1 MMKRIFV
8 ILFGLLMVMP
18 GQGAGLR
25 ITEVDA
31 FQRILEMY
39 FPGDKAAQARVA
51 ATYRDNM
58 NSEYVGSVFKAMCEA
73 GGIADDNAKCTQFT
87 NSVLWGATGTYYMPC
102 DNYKMPND
110 KGSSIKSQTKCLR
123 VFYGDLKT
131 NVQVASAVTLAQ
143 EYARVKLGDEIVCSK
158 EYRTSSNDDYIRC
171 KSLKTKKYYE
181 FQFDDVRES
190 VDSRIQQDIR
200 NGIYYIHD
208 VKGLSV
214 SEAKCKEI
222 ERSALLFGATTR
234 LSTAANGQ
242 TFCYISFDAIKEK
255 KDLKTA
261 CGIDNFEFCRSIQI
275 NTNLS
280 TIDYM
285 REHVA
290 KKCNADISD
299 IRCDSG
305 FKTYTG
311 PGCATTWMAPKDDVV
326 SCHYNGQQID
336 FVFDD
341 VNEAFK
347 YVANAGQ
354 QAMPCINSDG
364 TFDGKNCVGLDQQNC
379 EAMQKLN
386 TKDCPDCR
394 AVKWDAEN
402 KMCVLGAAK
411 FATNVDK
418 AVKIGTVAGVAVVAV
433 AATVFSGGTAA
444 PGAWAVVA
452 ATANGLVIAGAATQV
467 TSEAVMTYGVF
478 EPFVKKA
485 NLCIQNKDSA
495 CAESLVID
503 ELNRMQSYSKE
514 FNQAEA
520 RGLDEIFVKLINL
533 IPDDSKFWT
542 DFVGNPEFFDCSV
555 PSDPTTCVV
564 KESAQFWQVART
576 VGNTAMIAGGF
587 LKMFATIG
595 STFAQTRDLVRLRVE
610 AMPRHGTLTV
620 NQVNAWGTQGI
631 AMPNRIVPQVAA
643 QFGKTGITTNSQLV
657 KAMGWQLGQ
666 ELWWNPVT
674 QTIVSVGSGVNL
686 AGLVPIVVGA
696 GNQLYHSPDDAD
708 FFVVKPENKEEP
720 GDSET
725 PGGDE
730 TPGGNENP
738 GGNETPGGGTT
749 PGGNENPGGGTTPG
763 GNENPGGGTTPGGN
777 ENPGGGT
784 TPGGNENPGA
794 GTTPGGNENP
804 SAGTTPTVETKPA
817 SVNISH
823 TVEKKSN
830 TGLIAT
836 AAVLG
841 TVGAGFLIGGLVGK
855 NGDNKNAATSVA
867 DDKMVQELDELMRN
881 ASGAFGFITGNALK
895 LVTLP
900 TTNGTMAPIVRIG
913 GRAVAVVEYRG
924 HKFPFW
930 VNSASARW
938 EPLLGIGANGGW
950 FNTCPNPAKADISFI
965 DTIAGQMNTKL
976 SPKTVLYFAGP
987 NASGSNFPD
996 ASESAYTIINTEFPN
1011 GVVQSFNGGMS
1022 PADQMLYNNNYNR
1035 IKNLFNT
1042 AQIWAVFYCGYSV
1055 V

>member
-8 ILFGLLMVMP
+8 VLFGLLMAMP
-18 GQGAGLR
+18 GQAAGLR
-25 ITEVDA
+25 ITEVNA
-31 FQRILEMY
+31 FHRILEMY

-58 NSEYVGSVFKAMCEA
+58 NSEYAGPVLKAMCEA
-73 GGIADDNAKCTQFT
+73 GGIADDKAKCTQFT
-87 NSVLWGATGTYYMPC
+87 NSLFWGATGLYYMPC
-102 DNYKMPND
+102 DNYKMPDD
-110 KGSSIKSQTKCLR
+110 KGSSVKSETQCVR
-123 VFYGDLKT
+123 VFYDDVKA

-158 EYRTSSNDDYIRC
+158 KHRTASNDDYISC
-171 KSLKTKKYYE
+171 KSLKKKKYYE

-190 VDSRIQQDIR
+190 NDTRIQMDIR
-200 NGIYYIHD
+200 KGIYYIHG
-208 VKGLSV
+208 VKGIAATQ
-214 SEAKCKEI
+214 AKCKEI
-222 ERSALLFGATTR
+222 ERTALLFGAITR
-234 LSTAANGQ
+234 FSTANGQ
-242 TFCYISFDAIKEK
+242 TVCQISFDAIKER

-326 SCHYNGQQID
+326 SCYYNGQQID

-402 KMCVLGAAK
+402 KMCVLGSAK
-411 FATNVDK
+411 FATNVGK

-433 AATVFSGGTAA
+433 AATVFSGGAAA

-452 ATANGLVIAGAATQV
+452 AAANGLVIAGAATQV

-485 NLCIQNKDSA
+485 NLCIQNKDSV

-514 FNQAEA
+514 LNQAEA
-520 RGLDEIFVKLINL
+520 RALDEIFVKLIGM

-542 DFVGNPEFFDCSV
+542 EFVENPEFFDCSV
-555 PSDPTTCVV
+555 PGDPEKCVV

-576 VGNTAMIAGGF
+576 AGNIMMIAGGF
-587 LKMFATIG
+587 MKMMSAIG
-595 STFAQTRDLVRLRVE
+595 TRLVQTQNAVVARVG
-610 AMPRHGTLTV
+610 AMPKHGTLVMQTAAPT
-620 NQVNAWGTQGI
+620 N
-631 AMPNRIVPQVAA
+631 PNFWVTMKNSIFQSMNIPGV
-643 QFGKTGITTNSQLV
+643 TTNSQFV
-657 KAMGWQLGQ
+657 RHMGWKLGQ
-666 ELWWNPVT
+666 KVFFNPAT
-674 QTIVSVGSGVNL
+674 NTFITAL
-686 AGLVPIVVGA
+686 PAGAAMTGLIPMVVGA
-696 GNQLYHSPDDAD
+696 GNELYHSPDDAD
-708 FFVVKPENKEEP
+708 FVVVKPGNREEP
-720 GDSET
+720 VEPVQPVEPVDPVVPVDPVNPVVPVDPVNPVVPVVPVEPVDPVVPVVPVDPVT
-725 PGGDE
+725 PVQ
-730 TPGGNENP
+730 PVP
-738 GGNETPGGGTT
+738 PVVQ
-749 PGGNENPGGGTTPG
+749 
-763 GNENPGGGTTPGGN
+763 
-777 ENPGGGT
+777 
-784 TPGGNENPGA
+784 
-794 GTTPGGNENP
+794 
-804 SAGTTPTVETKPA
+804 PTVPT

-823 TVEKKSN
+823 TVENKSN

-841 TVGAGFLIGGLVGK
+841 AVGTGFLIGGLVGK
-855 NGDNKNAATSVA
+855 DGDDKNATTSVV
-867 DDKMVQELDELMRN
+867 DDKMAQELDELMRH
-881 ASGAFGFITGNALK
+881 AGGAFGFITGNALK
-895 LVTLP
+895 LVPLP

-924 HKFPFW
+924 HRFPFW

-950 FNTCPNPAKADISFI
+950 FNTYPNPAKADISFI

-1022 PADQMLYNNNYNR
+1022 PADQVLYNNNYNR

>member
-1 MMKRIFV
+1 MHGGLEMMKRIFV
-8 ILFGLLMVMP
+8 ILFGLLMAMP

-31 FQRILEMY
+31 FHRVLEMY

-58 NSEYVGSVFKAMCEA
+58 NSEYIGPVLDAMCEA
-73 GGIADDNAKCTQFT
+73 GGITDGGKCTEFS
-87 NSVLWGATGTYYMPC
+87 NSILWGTTGVYYMPC

-171 KSLKTKKYYE
+171 KSLKIKKYYE

-200 NGIYYIHD
+200 KGIYYIHG
-208 VKGLSV
+208 VKGIAAT
-214 SEAKCKEI
+214 EAKCKEI
-222 ERSALLFGATTR
+222 ERTALLFGAITR
-234 LSTAANGQ
+234 FSTANGQ
-242 TFCYISFDAIKEK
+242 TVCQISFDAIKER

-402 KMCVLGAAK
+402 KMCVLGSAK

-514 FNQAEA
+514 LNQAEA
-520 RGLDEIFVKLINL
+520 RALDEIFVKLIGM
-533 IPDDSKFWT
+533 IPNDSKFWT
-542 DFVGNPEFFDCSV
+542 EFVENPEFFDCSV
-555 PSDPTTCVV
+555 PNDPETCVV

-576 VGNTAMIAGGF
+576 AGNIMMIAGGF
-587 LKMFATIG
+587 MKMMSAIG
-595 STFAQTRDLVRLRVE
+595 TRLVQTQNAVVARVG
-610 AMPRHGTLTV
+610 AMPKHGTLVMQTATPT
-620 NQVNAWGTQGI
+620 N
-631 AMPNRIVPQVAA
+631 PNFWVTMKNSIFQSMHIPGV
-643 QFGKTGITTNSQLV
+643 TTNSQFV
-657 KAMGWQLGQ
+657 RHMGWKLGQ
-666 ELWWNPVT
+666 KVFFNPAT
-674 QTIVSVGSGVNL
+674 NTFITAL
-686 AGLVPIVVGA
+686 PAGAAMTGLIPMVVGA
-696 GNQLYHSPDDAD
+696 GNELYHSPDDAD
-708 FFVVKPENKEEP
+708 FVVVKPGNKEEP
-720 GDSET
+720 VEPVQPVEPVVPVEPVDPVNPVVPVEPVDPVVPVVPVEPVDPVNPVVPVDPVNPVVPVVPVDPVDPVVPVVPVDPVT
-725 PGGDE
+725 PVQPVPPVVQP
-730 TPGGNENP
+730 TP
-738 GGNETPGGGTT
+738 
-749 PGGNENPGGGTTPG
+749 
-763 GNENPGGGTTPGGN
+763 
-777 ENPGGGT
+777 
-784 TPGGNENPGA
+784 
-794 GTTPGGNENP
+794 
-804 SAGTTPTVETKPA
+804 PT

-841 TVGAGFLIGGLVGK
+841 AVGTGFLIGGLVGK
-855 NGDNKNAATSVA
+855 DGDDKNATTSVV
-867 DDKMVQELDELMRN
+867 DDKMAQELDELMRH
-881 ASGAFGFITGNALK
+881 AGGAFGFITGNALK
-895 LVTLP
+895 LVPLP

-924 HKFPFW
+924 HRFPFW

-950 FNTCPNPAKADISFI
+950 FNTYPNPAKADISFI

>member
-8 ILFGLLMVMP
+8 ILFGLLMAMP

-31 FQRILEMY
+31 FQRILAMY

-58 NSEYVGSVFKAMCEA
+58 NSEHAGPVLKAMCEA
-73 GGIADDNAKCTQFT
+73 GGIADDKAKCTQFT
-87 NSVLWGATGTYYMPC
+87 NSLFWGATGTYYMPC

-110 KGSSIKSQTKCLR
+110 KGSSVKSETQCVR
-123 VFYGDLKT
+123 VFYDDVKA

-158 EYRTSSNDDYIRC
+158 KHRTASNDDYISC
-171 KSLKTKKYYE
+171 KSLKKKKYYE

-190 VDSRIQQDIR
+190 SDTRIQMDIR
-200 NGIYYIHD
+200 KGIYYIHG
-208 VKGLSV
+208 VKGIAAT
-214 SEAKCKEI
+214 EAKCKEI
-222 ERSALLFGATTR
+222 ERTALLFGAITR
-234 LSTAANGQ
+234 FSSANGQ
-242 TFCYISFDAIKEK
+242 TVCQISFDAIKER

-290 KKCNADISD
+290 KKCNADVSD

-305 FKTYTG
+305 FRTYTG
-311 PGCATTWMAPKDDVV
+311 PGCATTWMAPKDDVI

-364 TFDGKNCVGLDQQNC
+364 NFDGKNCVGLDQQNC

-402 KMCVLGAAK
+402 KMCVLGSAK
-411 FATNVDK
+411 FATNVGK

-433 AATVFSGGTAA
+433 LATVFSGGAAA

-452 ATANGLVIAGAATQV
+452 ASANGLVIAGAATQV
-467 TSEAVMTYGVF
+467 ASEAVMTYGVF

-514 FNQAEA
+514 LNQAEA
-520 RGLDEIFVKLINL
+520 RALDEIFVKLIGM
-533 IPDDSKFWT
+533 IPNDSKFWT
-542 DFVGNPEFFDCSV
+542 EFVENPEFFDCSV
-555 PSDPTTCVV
+555 PGDPEKCVV
-564 KESAQFWQVART
+564 KESAQFWQVARSA
-576 VGNTAMIAGGF
+576 GNIMMIAGGF
-587 LKMFATIG
+587 MKMMSAIG
-595 STFAQTRDLVRLRVE
+595 TRLVQTQNAVVARVG
-610 AMPRHGTLTV
+610 AMPKHGTLVMQTAAPT
-620 NQVNAWGTQGI
+620 N
-631 AMPNRIVPQVAA
+631 PNFWVTMKNSIFQSMNIPGV
-643 QFGKTGITTNSQLV
+643 TTNSQFV
-657 KAMGWQLGQ
+657 RHMGWKLGQ
-666 ELWWNPVT
+666 KVFFNPAT
-674 QTIVSVGSGVNL
+674 NTFITALPVGV
-686 AGLVPIVVGA
+686 AMTGLIPMVVGA
-696 GNQLYHSPDDAD
+696 GNELYHSPDDAD
-708 FFVVKPENKEEP
+708 FVVVKPGNREEP
-720 GDSET
+720 VEPVQPVEPVDPVVPVDPVNPVVPVEPVDPVNPVVPVDPVDPVNPVVPVDPVDPVNPVVPVDPVT
-725 PGGDE
+725 PVQ
-730 TPGGNENP
+730 PVP
-738 GGNETPGGGTT
+738 PVVQ
-749 PGGNENPGGGTTPG
+749 
-763 GNENPGGGTTPGGN
+763 
-777 ENPGGGT
+777 
-784 TPGGNENPGA
+784 
-794 GTTPGGNENP
+794 
-804 SAGTTPTVETKPA
+804 PTVPA

-841 TVGAGFLIGGLVGK
+841 AVGTGFLIGGLVGK
-855 NGDNKNAATSVA
+855 DGDDKNAATSVV
-867 DDKMVQELDELMRN
+867 DDKMAQELDELMRH
-881 ASGAFGFITGNALK
+881 AGGAFGFITGNALK
-895 LVTLP
+895 LVPLP

-924 HKFPFW
+924 HRFPFW
-930 VNSASARW
+930 VNSASVRW

-950 FNTCPNPAKADISFI
+950 FNTYPNPAKADISFI

>member
-1 MMKRIFV
+1 MHGGLEMMKRIFV
-8 ILFGLLMVMP
+8 ILFGLLMAMP
-18 GQGAGLR
+18 GQAAGLR

-31 FQRILEMY
+31 FQRILAMY

-58 NSEYVGSVFKAMCEA
+58 NSEHAGPVLKAMCEA
-73 GGIADDNAKCTQFT
+73 GGIADDKAKCTQFT
-87 NSVLWGATGTYYMPC
+87 NSLFWGATGTYYMPC
-102 DNYKMPND
+102 DNYKMPDD
-110 KGSSIKSQTKCLR
+110 KGSSVKSETQCVR
-123 VFYGDLKT
+123 VFYDDVKA

-158 EYRTSSNDDYIRC
+158 KHRTASNDDYISC
-171 KSLKTKKYYE
+171 KSLKKKKYYE

-190 VDSRIQQDIR
+190 KDTRIQMDIR
-200 NGIYYIHD
+200 KGIYYIHG
-208 VKGLSV
+208 VKGIAAT
-214 SEAKCKEI
+214 EAKCKEI
-222 ERSALLFGATTR
+222 ERTALLFGAITR
-234 LSTAANGQ
+234 FSTANGQ
-242 TFCYISFDAIKEK
+242 TVCQISFDAIKER

-290 KKCNADISD
+290 KKCNADVSD

-305 FKTYTG
+305 FRTYTG
-311 PGCATTWMAPKDDVV
+311 PGCATTWMAPKDDVI

-364 TFDGKNCVGLDQQNC
+364 NFDGKNCVGLDQQNC

-402 KMCVLGAAK
+402 KMCVLGSAK
-411 FATNVDK
+411 FATNVGK

-433 AATVFSGGTAA
+433 VATVFSGGAAA

-452 ATANGLVIAGAATQV
+452 ASANGLVITGAAVQV
-467 TSEAVMTYGVF
+467 ASEAVMTYGVF

-514 FNQAEA
+514 LNQAEA
-520 RGLDEIFVKLINL
+520 RALDEIFVKLIGM
-533 IPDDSKFWT
+533 IPNDSKFWT
-542 DFVGNPEFFDCSV
+542 EFVENPEFFDCSV
-555 PSDPTTCVV
+555 PGDPEKCVV
-564 KESAQFWQVART
+564 KESAQFWQVARSA
-576 VGNTAMIAGGF
+576 GNIMMIAGGF
-587 LKMFATIG
+587 MKMMSAIG
-595 STFAQTRDLVRLRVE
+595 TRLVQTQNAVVARVG
-610 AMPRHGTLTV
+610 AMPKHGTLVMQTAAPT
-620 NQVNAWGTQGI
+620 N
-631 AMPNRIVPQVAA
+631 PNFWVTMKNSIFQSMNIPGV
-643 QFGKTGITTNSQLV
+643 TTNSQFV
-657 KAMGWQLGQ
+657 RHMGWKLGQ
-666 ELWWNPVT
+666 KVFFNPAT
-674 QTIVSVGSGVNL
+674 NTFITAL
-686 AGLVPIVVGA
+686 PAGAAMTGLIPMVVGA
-696 GNQLYHSPDDAD
+696 GNELYHSPDDAD
-708 FFVVKPENKEEP
+708 FVVVKPGNKEEP
-720 GDSET
+720 GDSEI
-725 PGGDE
+725 PGGGT

-738 GGNETPGGGTT
+738 GGGTTPGGNETPGGDETPGGGTT

-763 GNENPGGGTTPGGN
+763 GDENPGAGTI
-777 ENPGGGT
+777 
-784 TPGGNENPGA
+784 PGGNENPGA
-794 GTTPGGNENP
+794 G
-804 SAGTTPTVETKPA
+804 ATPTVETKPA

-841 TVGAGFLIGGLVGK
+841 AVGTGFLIGGLVGK
-855 NGDNKNAATSVA
+855 DSDDKNATTSVV
-867 DDKMVQELDELMRN
+867 DDKMAQELDELMRH
-881 ASGAFGFITGNALK
+881 AGGVFGFITGNALK
-895 LVTLP
+895 LVPLP

-924 HKFPFW
+924 HRFPFW

-950 FNTCPNPAKADISFI
+950 FNTYPNPAKADISFI

-1042 AQIWAVFYCGYSV
+1042 AQIWAVFLT
-1055 V
+1055 

>member
-1 MMKRIFV
+1 MRKRIFV
-8 ILFGLLMVMP
+8 ILFGLLMAMP

-25 ITEVDA
+25 ITEVNA

-58 NSEYVGSVFKAMCEA
+58 NSEYMGPVLKAMCEA
-73 GGIADDNAKCTQFT
+73 GGIADDKAKCTQFT

-110 KGSSIKSQTKCLR
+110 KGSSVKSQTECLR
-123 VFYGDLKT
+123 VFHGDLKT

-171 KSLKTKKYYE
+171 KSLKKKKYYE
-181 FQFDDVRES
+181 FQFDDVRET
-190 VDSRIQQDIR
+190 VDSRIQQDIK
-200 NGIYYIHD
+200 NGIYYIHG
-208 VKGLSV
+208 VKGITV

-234 LSTAANGQ
+234 FSTANGQ

-386 TKDCPDCR
+386 EKDCPDCR

-402 KMCVLGAAK
+402 KMCVLGSAK

-452 ATANGLVIAGAATQV
+452 ATANGLVITGAAVQV

-485 NLCIQNKDSA
+485 NLCIQNKDSV

-503 ELNRMQSYSKE
+503 ELNRMESYSKE
-514 FNQAEA
+514 FTQAEA
-520 RGLDEIFVKLINL
+520 RGLDDIFVKLINL

-587 LKMFATIG
+587 LKMIATIG
-595 STFAQTRDLVRLRVE
+595 STLAQTRDLVRLRVE
-610 AMPRHGTLTV
+610 AMPRHGTLSL
-620 NQVNAWGTQGI
+620 NQVNTWGSRGI
-631 AMPNRIVPQVAA
+631 AMPNRLVPQVAQ
-643 QFGKTGITTNSQLV
+643 QFGKTGITTNTQLV

-666 ELWWNPVT
+666 ELLWNPAT
-674 QTIVSVGSGVNL
+674 QTIVTVGTGVNM

-708 FFVVKPENKEEP
+708 FFVVKPGDREEP
-720 GDSET
+720 VEPVDPVVPVE
-725 PGGDE
+725 PVDPVVPVE
-730 TPGGNENP
+730 PVDPVVPVEP
-738 GGNETPGGGTT
+738 VDPVVPVEPVD
-749 PGGNENPGGGTTPG
+749 PVVPVEPVDPVVPV
-763 GNENPGGGTTPGGN
+763 EPVDPVVPV
-777 ENPGGGT
+777 EPVD
-784 TPGGNENPGA
+784 PVVPVEPVD
-794 GTTPGGNENP
+794 PVVPVEP
-804 SAGTTPTVETKPA
+804 VQPVPPVVQPTIPT

-823 TVEKKSN
+823 TVEQKSN

-841 TVGAGFLIGGLVGK
+841 AVGTGFLIGGLVGR
-855 NGDNKNAATSVA
+855 D
-867 DDKMVQELDELMRN
+867 DDKSNTATNVQDPKVAELDELMRN
-881 ASGAFGFITGNALK
+881 ANGAFGFVMGNALK
-895 LVTLP
+895 LVPLP
-900 TTNGTMAPIVRIG
+900 TTVGTKAPIVLIG

-924 HKFPFW
+924 HRFPFW

-950 FNTCPNPAKADISFI
+950 FNAYPNPAKADISFI

-996 ASESAYTIINTEFPN
+996 AGESAYTIINTEFVN
-1011 GVVQSFNGGMS
+1011 GVVQVHEVPMS
-1022 PADQMLYNNNYNR
+1022 AADKALYDANYAR
-1035 IKNLFNT
+1035 IKNLF
-1042 AQIWAVFYCGYSV
+1042 
-1055 V
+1055 

>member
-8 ILFGLLMVMP
+8 ILFGVLMAMP

-25 ITEVDA
+25 ITEVNA

-58 NSEYVGSVFKAMCEA
+58 NSEYVGPVFKAMCEA

-171 KSLKTKKYYE
+171 KSLKIKKYYE

-200 NGIYYIHD
+200 NGIYYIHG
-208 VKGLSV
+208 VKGIATT
-214 SEAKCKEI
+214 EAKCKEI

-234 LSTAANGQ
+234 FSTANGQ

-280 TIDYM
+280 TVDYM

-386 TKDCPDCR
+386 EKDCPDCR

-402 KMCVLGAAK
+402 KMCVLGSAK

-452 ATANGLVIAGAATQV
+452 ATANGLVITGAAVQV

-514 FNQAEA
+514 FTQAEA

-595 STFAQTRDLVRLRVE
+595 STLAQTRDLVRLRVE
-610 AMPRHGTLTV
+610 AMPRHGTLSL

-631 AMPNRIVPQVAA
+631 AMPNRLVPQVA
-643 QFGKTGITTNSQLV
+643 QQLGKTGITTNTQLV

-666 ELWWNPVT
+666 ELWWNPAT
-674 QTIVSVGSGVNL
+674 QTIVTVGAGVNL

-708 FFVVKPENKEEP
+708 FFVVKPGDKEEP
-720 GDSET
+720 VEPEQPVEPVDPVEPDNPVVPVEPVDPVVPVEPEQPVT
-725 PGGDE
+725 PV
-730 TPGGNENP
+730 TPVQ
-738 GGNETPGGGTT
+738 
-749 PGGNENPGGGTTPG
+749 
-763 GNENPGGGTTPGGN
+763 
-777 ENPGGGT
+777 
-784 TPGGNENPGA
+784 
-794 GTTPGGNENP
+794 
-804 SAGTTPTVETKPA
+804 PTVPVNPVTPVEPVTPVQPTVPVQPVPPVVQPTVPVQPVPPVVQPTVPT

-823 TVEKKSN
+823 TVENKSN

-841 TVGAGFLIGGLVGK
+841 AVGTGFLIGGLVGK
-855 NGDNKNAATSVA
+855 DGDDKNAATSVV
-867 DDKMVQELDELMRN
+867 DDKMAQELDELMRH
-881 ASGAFGFITGNALK
+881 AGGAFGFVTGNALK
-895 LVTLP
+895 LVPLP

-924 HKFPFW
+924 HRFPFW

-950 FNTCPNPAKADISFI
+950 FNTYPNPAKADISFI

-1011 GVVQSFNGGMS
+1011 GVVQSFDGGMS

-1042 AQIWAVFYCGYSV
+1042 AQIWAVFLLT
-1055 V
+1055 

>member
-1 MMKRIFV
+1 MHGGLEMMKRIFV
-8 ILFGLLMVMP
+8 ILFGLLMAMP
-18 GQGAGLR
+18 GQAAGLR

-31 FQRILEMY
+31 FQRILAMY

-58 NSEYVGSVFKAMCEA
+58 NSEHAGPVLKAMCEA
-73 GGIADDNAKCTQFT
+73 GGIADDKAKCTQFT
-87 NSVLWGATGTYYMPC
+87 NSLFWGATGTYYMPC

-110 KGSSIKSQTKCLR
+110 KGSSVKSETQCVR
-123 VFYGDLKT
+123 VFYDDVKA

-158 EYRTSSNDDYIRC
+158 KHRTASNDDYISC
-171 KSLKTKKYYE
+171 KSLKKKKYYE

-190 VDSRIQQDIR
+190 SDTRIQMDIR
-200 NGIYYIHD
+200 KGIYYIHG
-208 VKGLSV
+208 VKGIAAT
-214 SEAKCKEI
+214 EAKCKEI
-222 ERSALLFGATTR
+222 ERTALLFGAITR
-234 LSTAANGQ
+234 FSSANGQ
-242 TFCYISFDAIKEK
+242 TVCQISFDAIKER

-290 KKCNADISD
+290 KKCNADVSD

-305 FKTYTG
+305 FRTYTG
-311 PGCATTWMAPKDDVV
+311 PGCATTWMAPKDDVI

-364 TFDGKNCVGLDQQNC
+364 NFDGKNCVGLDQQNC

-402 KMCVLGAAK
+402 KMCVLGSAK
-411 FATNVDK
+411 FATNVGK

-433 AATVFSGGTAA
+433 LATVFSGGAAA

-452 ATANGLVIAGAATQV
+452 ASANGLVIAGAATQV
-467 TSEAVMTYGVF
+467 ASEAVMTYGVF

-514 FNQAEA
+514 LNQAEA
-520 RGLDEIFVKLINL
+520 RALDEIFVKLIGM
-533 IPDDSKFWT
+533 IPNDSKFWT
-542 DFVGNPEFFDCSV
+542 EFVENPEFFDCSV
-555 PSDPTTCVV
+555 PGDPEKCVV
-564 KESAQFWQVART
+564 KESAQFWQVARSA
-576 VGNTAMIAGGF
+576 GNIMMIAGGF
-587 LKMFATIG
+587 MKMMSAIG
-595 STFAQTRDLVRLRVE
+595 TRLVQTQNAVVARVG
-610 AMPRHGTLTV
+610 AMPKHGTLVMQTAAPT
-620 NQVNAWGTQGI
+620 N
-631 AMPNRIVPQVAA
+631 PNFWVTMKNSIFQSMNIPGV
-643 QFGKTGITTNSQLV
+643 TTNSQFV
-657 KAMGWQLGQ
+657 RHMGWKLGQ
-666 ELWWNPVT
+666 KVFFNPAT
-674 QTIVSVGSGVNL
+674 NTFITALPVGV
-686 AGLVPIVVGA
+686 AMTGLIPMVVGA
-696 GNQLYHSPDDAD
+696 GNELYHSPDDAD
-708 FFVVKPENKEEP
+708 FVVVKPGNREEP
-720 GDSET
+720 VEPVQPVEPVDPVVPVDPVNPVVPVEPVDPVNPVVPVDPVT
-725 PGGDE
+725 PVQ
-730 TPGGNENP
+730 PVP
-738 GGNETPGGGTT
+738 PVVQ
-749 PGGNENPGGGTTPG
+749 
-763 GNENPGGGTTPGGN
+763 
-777 ENPGGGT
+777 
-784 TPGGNENPGA
+784 
-794 GTTPGGNENP
+794 
-804 SAGTTPTVETKPA
+804 PTVPA

-841 TVGAGFLIGGLVGK
+841 AVGTGFLIGGLVGK
-855 NGDNKNAATSVA
+855 DGDDKNAATSVV
-867 DDKMVQELDELMRN
+867 DDKMAQELDELMRH
-881 ASGAFGFITGNALK
+881 AGGAFGFITGNALK
-895 LVTLP
+895 LVPLP

-924 HKFPFW
+924 HRFPFW
-930 VNSASARW
+930 VNSASVRW

-950 FNTCPNPAKADISFI
+950 FNTYPNPAKADISFI

>member
-1 MMKRIFV
+1 MHGGLEMMKRIFV
-8 ILFGLLMVMP
+8 VLFGLLMAMP
-18 GQGAGLR
+18 GQAAGLR
-25 ITEVDA
+25 ITEVNA
-31 FQRILEMY
+31 FHRILEMY

-58 NSEYVGSVFKAMCEA
+58 NSEYAGPVLKAMCEA
-73 GGIADDNAKCTQFT
+73 GGIADDKAKCTQFT
-87 NSVLWGATGTYYMPC
+87 NSLFWGATGLYYMPC
-102 DNYKMPND
+102 DNYKMPDD
-110 KGSSIKSQTKCLR
+110 KGSSVKSETQCVR
-123 VFYGDLKT
+123 VFYDDVKA

-158 EYRTSSNDDYIRC
+158 KHRTASNDDYISC
-171 KSLKTKKYYE
+171 KSLKKKKYYE

-190 VDSRIQQDIR
+190 NDTRIQMDIR
-200 NGIYYIHD
+200 KGIYYIHG
-208 VKGLSV
+208 VKGIAATQ
-214 SEAKCKEI
+214 AKCKEI
-222 ERSALLFGATTR
+222 ERTALLFGAITR
-234 LSTAANGQ
+234 FSTANGQ
-242 TFCYISFDAIKEK
+242 TVCQISFDAIKER

-326 SCHYNGQQID
+326 SCYYNGQQID

-402 KMCVLGAAK
+402 KMCVLGSAK
-411 FATNVDK
+411 FATNVGK

-433 AATVFSGGTAA
+433 AATVFSGGAAA

-452 ATANGLVIAGAATQV
+452 AAANGLVIAGAATQV

-485 NLCIQNKDSA
+485 NLCIQNKDSV

-514 FNQAEA
+514 LNQAEA
-520 RGLDEIFVKLINL
+520 RALDEIFVKLIGM

-542 DFVGNPEFFDCSV
+542 EFVENPEFFDCSV
-555 PSDPTTCVV
+555 PGDPEKCVV

-576 VGNTAMIAGGF
+576 AGNIMMIAGGF
-587 LKMFATIG
+587 MKMMSAIG
-595 STFAQTRDLVRLRVE
+595 TRLVQTQNAVVARVG
-610 AMPRHGTLTV
+610 AMPKHGTLVMQTAAPT
-620 NQVNAWGTQGI
+620 N
-631 AMPNRIVPQVAA
+631 PNFWVTMKNSIFQSMNIPGV
-643 QFGKTGITTNSQLV
+643 TTNSQFV
-657 KAMGWQLGQ
+657 RHMGWKLGQ
-666 ELWWNPVT
+666 KVFFNPAT
-674 QTIVSVGSGVNL
+674 NTFITAL
-686 AGLVPIVVGA
+686 PAGAAMTGLIPMVVGA
-696 GNQLYHSPDDAD
+696 GNELYHSPDDAD
-708 FFVVKPENKEEP
+708 FVVVKPGNREEP
-720 GDSET
+720 VEPVQPVEPVDPVVPVDPVNPVVPVDPVNPVVPVVPVEPVDPVVPVVPVDPVT
-725 PGGDE
+725 PVQ
-730 TPGGNENP
+730 PVP
-738 GGNETPGGGTT
+738 PVVQ
-749 PGGNENPGGGTTPG
+749 
-763 GNENPGGGTTPGGN
+763 
-777 ENPGGGT
+777 
-784 TPGGNENPGA
+784 
-794 GTTPGGNENP
+794 
-804 SAGTTPTVETKPA
+804 PTVPT

-823 TVEKKSN
+823 TVENKSN

-841 TVGAGFLIGGLVGK
+841 AVGTGFLIGGLVGK
-855 NGDNKNAATSVA
+855 DGDDKNATTSVV
-867 DDKMVQELDELMRN
+867 DDKMAQELDELMRH
-881 ASGAFGFITGNALK
+881 AGGAFGFITGNALK
-895 LVTLP
+895 LVPLP

-924 HKFPFW
+924 HRFPFW

-950 FNTCPNPAKADISFI
+950 FNTYPNPAKADISFI

-1022 PADQMLYNNNYNR
+1022 PADQVLYNNNYNR

>member
-1 MMKRIFV
+1 MHGGLEMMKRIFV
-8 ILFGLLMVMP
+8 ILFGVLMAMP

-25 ITEVDA
+25 ITEVNA

-58 NSEYVGSVFKAMCEA
+58 NSEYVGPVFKAMCEA

-171 KSLKTKKYYE
+171 KSLKIKKYYE

-200 NGIYYIHD
+200 NGIYYIHG
-208 VKGLSV
+208 VKGIATT
-214 SEAKCKEI
+214 EAKCKEI

-234 LSTAANGQ
+234 FSTANGQ

-280 TIDYM
+280 TVDYM

-386 TKDCPDCR
+386 EKDCPDCR

-402 KMCVLGAAK
+402 KMCVLGSAK

-452 ATANGLVIAGAATQV
+452 ATANGLVITGAAVQV

-514 FNQAEA
+514 FTQAEA

-610 AMPRHGTLTV
+610 AMPRHGTLSL

-643 QFGKTGITTNSQLV
+643 QFGKTGITTNTQLV

-666 ELWWNPVT
+666 ELWWNPAT
-674 QTIVSVGSGVNL
+674 QTIVTVGAGVNM

-708 FFVVKPENKEEP
+708 FFVVKPGDREEP
-720 GDSET
+720 VEPVQPVEPVDPVVPVEPVNPVVPVEPVDPVNPVVPVEPVDPVVPVVPVDPVT
-725 PGGDE
+725 PVQ
-730 TPGGNENP
+730 PVSP
-738 GGNETPGGGTT
+738 VVQ
-749 PGGNENPGGGTTPG
+749 
-763 GNENPGGGTTPGGN
+763 
-777 ENPGGGT
+777 
-784 TPGGNENPGA
+784 
-794 GTTPGGNENP
+794 
-804 SAGTTPTVETKPA
+804 PTVPT

-841 TVGAGFLIGGLVGK
+841 AVGTGFLIGGLVGK
-855 NGDNKNAATSVA
+855 DGDDKNATTSVV
-867 DDKMVQELDELMRN
+867 DDKMAQELDELMRH
-881 ASGAFGFITGNALK
+881 AGGAFGFITGNALK
-895 LVTLP
+895 LVPLP

-924 HKFPFW
+924 HRFPFW

-950 FNTCPNPAKADISFI
+950 FNTYPNPAKADISFI

-1022 PADQMLYNNNYNR
+1022 PVDQMLYNNNYNR

-1042 AQIWAVFYCGYSV
+1042 AQIWAVFLLT
-1055 V
+1055 

>member
-1 MMKRIFV
+1 MHGGLEMMKRIFV
-8 ILFGLLMVMP
+8 VLFGLLMAMP
-18 GQGAGLR
+18 GQAAGLR
-25 ITEVDA
+25 ITEVNA
-31 FQRILEMY
+31 FHRILEMY

-58 NSEYVGSVFKAMCEA
+58 NSEYAGPVLKAMCEA
-73 GGIADDNAKCTQFT
+73 GGIADDKAKCTQFT
-87 NSVLWGATGTYYMPC
+87 NSLFWGATGLYYMPC
-102 DNYKMPND
+102 DNYKMPDD
-110 KGSSIKSQTKCLR
+110 KGSSVKSETQCVR
-123 VFYGDLKT
+123 VFYDDVKA

-158 EYRTSSNDDYIRC
+158 KHRTASNDDYISC
-171 KSLKTKKYYE
+171 KSLKKKKYYE

-190 VDSRIQQDIR
+190 NDTRIQMDIR
-200 NGIYYIHD
+200 KGIYYIHG
-208 VKGLSV
+208 VKGIAATQ
-214 SEAKCKEI
+214 AKCKEI
-222 ERSALLFGATTR
+222 ERTALLFGAITR
-234 LSTAANGQ
+234 FSTANGQ
-242 TFCYISFDAIKEK
+242 TVCQISFDAIKER

-326 SCHYNGQQID
+326 SCYYNGQQID

-402 KMCVLGAAK
+402 KMCVLGSAK
-411 FATNVDK
+411 FATNVGK

-433 AATVFSGGTAA
+433 AATVFSGGAAA

-452 ATANGLVIAGAATQV
+452 AAANGLVIAGAATQV

-485 NLCIQNKDSA
+485 NLCIQNKDSV

-514 FNQAEA
+514 LNQAEA
-520 RGLDEIFVKLINL
+520 RALDEIFVKLIGM

-542 DFVGNPEFFDCSV
+542 EFVENPEFFDCSV
-555 PSDPTTCVV
+555 PGDPEKCVV

-576 VGNTAMIAGGF
+576 AGNIMMIAGGF
-587 LKMFATIG
+587 MKMMSAIG
-595 STFAQTRDLVRLRVE
+595 TRLVQTQNAVVARVG
-610 AMPRHGTLTV
+610 AMPKHGTLVMQTAAPT
-620 NQVNAWGTQGI
+620 N
-631 AMPNRIVPQVAA
+631 PNFWVTMKNSIFQSMNIPGV
-643 QFGKTGITTNSQLV
+643 TTNSQFV
-657 KAMGWQLGQ
+657 RHMGWKLGQ
-666 ELWWNPVT
+666 KVFFNPAT
-674 QTIVSVGSGVNL
+674 NTFITAL
-686 AGLVPIVVGA
+686 PAGAAMTGLIPMVVGA
-696 GNQLYHSPDDAD
+696 GNELYHSPDDAD
-708 FFVVKPENKEEP
+708 FVVVKPGNREEP
-720 GDSET
+720 VEPVQPVEPVDPVVPVDPVNPVVPVEPVDPVNPVVPVDPVNPVVPVVPVEPVDPVVPVVPVDPVT
-725 PGGDE
+725 PVQ
-730 TPGGNENP
+730 PVP
-738 GGNETPGGGTT
+738 PVVQ
-749 PGGNENPGGGTTPG
+749 
-763 GNENPGGGTTPGGN
+763 
-777 ENPGGGT
+777 
-784 TPGGNENPGA
+784 
-794 GTTPGGNENP
+794 
-804 SAGTTPTVETKPA
+804 PTVPT

-823 TVEKKSN
+823 TVENKSN

-841 TVGAGFLIGGLVGK
+841 AVGTGFLIGGLVGK
-855 NGDNKNAATSVA
+855 DGDDKNATTSVV
-867 DDKMVQELDELMRN
+867 DDKMAQELDELMRH
-881 ASGAFGFITGNALK
+881 AGGAFGFITGNALK
-895 LVTLP
+895 LVPLP

-924 HKFPFW
+924 HRFPFW

-950 FNTCPNPAKADISFI
+950 FNTYPNPAKADISFI

-1022 PADQMLYNNNYNR
+1022 PADQVLYNNNYNR

>member
-8 ILFGLLMVMP
+8 VLFGLLMAMP
-18 GQGAGLR
+18 GQAAGLR
-25 ITEVDA
+25 ITEVNA
-31 FQRILEMY
+31 FHRILEMY

-58 NSEYVGSVFKAMCEA
+58 NSEYAGPVLKAMCEA
-73 GGIADDNAKCTQFT
+73 GGIADDKAKCTQFT
-87 NSVLWGATGTYYMPC
+87 NSLFWGATGLYYMPC
-102 DNYKMPND
+102 DNYKMPDD
-110 KGSSIKSQTKCLR
+110 KGSSVKSETQCVR
-123 VFYGDLKT
+123 VFYDDVKA

-158 EYRTSSNDDYIRC
+158 KHRTASNDDYISC
-171 KSLKTKKYYE
+171 KSLKKKKYYE

-190 VDSRIQQDIR
+190 NDTRIQMDIR
-200 NGIYYIHD
+200 KGIYYIHG
-208 VKGLSV
+208 VKGIAATQ
-214 SEAKCKEI
+214 AKCKEI
-222 ERSALLFGATTR
+222 ERTALLFGAITR
-234 LSTAANGQ
+234 FSTANGQ
-242 TFCYISFDAIKEK
+242 TVCQISFDAIKER

-326 SCHYNGQQID
+326 SCYYNGQQID

-402 KMCVLGAAK
+402 KMCVLGSAK
-411 FATNVDK
+411 FATNVGK

-433 AATVFSGGTAA
+433 AATVFSGGAAA

-452 ATANGLVIAGAATQV
+452 AAANGLVIAGAATQV

-485 NLCIQNKDSA
+485 NLCIQNKDSV

-514 FNQAEA
+514 LNQAEA
-520 RGLDEIFVKLINL
+520 RALDEIFVKLIGM

-542 DFVGNPEFFDCSV
+542 EFVENPEFFDCSV
-555 PSDPTTCVV
+555 PGDPEKCVV

-576 VGNTAMIAGGF
+576 AGNIMMIAGGF
-587 LKMFATIG
+587 MKMMSAIG
-595 STFAQTRDLVRLRVE
+595 TRLVQTQNAVVARVG
-610 AMPRHGTLTV
+610 AMPKHGTLVMQTAAPT
-620 NQVNAWGTQGI
+620 N
-631 AMPNRIVPQVAA
+631 PNFWVTMKNSIFQSMNIPGV
-643 QFGKTGITTNSQLV
+643 TTNSQFV
-657 KAMGWQLGQ
+657 RHMGWKLGQ
-666 ELWWNPVT
+666 KVFFNPAT
-674 QTIVSVGSGVNL
+674 NTFITAL
-686 AGLVPIVVGA
+686 PAGAAMTGLIPMVVGA
-696 GNQLYHSPDDAD
+696 GNELYHSPDDAD
-708 FFVVKPENKEEP
+708 FVVVKPGNREEP
-720 GDSET
+720 VEPVQPVEPVDPVVPVDPVNPVVPVEPVDPVNPVVPVDPVNPVVPVVPVEPVDPVVPVVPVDPVT
-725 PGGDE
+725 PVQ
-730 TPGGNENP
+730 PVP
-738 GGNETPGGGTT
+738 PVVQ
-749 PGGNENPGGGTTPG
+749 
-763 GNENPGGGTTPGGN
+763 
-777 ENPGGGT
+777 
-784 TPGGNENPGA
+784 
-794 GTTPGGNENP
+794 
-804 SAGTTPTVETKPA
+804 PTVPT

-823 TVEKKSN
+823 TVENKSN

-841 TVGAGFLIGGLVGK
+841 AVGTGFLIGGLVGK
-855 NGDNKNAATSVA
+855 DGDDKNATTSVV
-867 DDKMVQELDELMRN
+867 DDKMAQELDELMRH
-881 ASGAFGFITGNALK
+881 AGGAFGFITGNALK
-895 LVTLP
+895 LVPLP

-924 HKFPFW
+924 HRFPFW

-950 FNTCPNPAKADISFI
+950 FNTYPNPAKADISFI

-1022 PADQMLYNNNYNR
+1022 PADQVLYNNNYNR